1 MIKVGDFG
9 LATQL
14 DNARSRR
21 VTMCGT
27 SWYMG
32 PEVFDKGAVLKS
44 DVWSLGIS
52 LIEMAEGKNP
62 YLGYSVAEVMKEVL
76 WKPPPSLSS
85 SSWSSNFVDF
95 VKQCLIKDVEKRPS
109 VDELM
114 RVSETERSDA

>member
-62 YLGYSVAEVMKEVL
+62 YVSMTSMMIMKRVVEEA
-76 WKPPPSLSS
+76 PPSLSS
-85 SSWSSNFVDF
+85 SDWSYDFVDF

>member
-1 MIKVGDFG
+1 MIKLGDFG
-9 LATQL
+9 LVAL
-14 DNARSRR
+14 L
-21 VTMCGT
+21 
-27 SWYMG
+27 
-32 PEVFDKGAVLKS
+32 EVFGGAWYSHQLYMAPEWYGEGTHLKS

-52 LIEMAEGKNP
+52 VIEMAEGKNP

>member
-1 MIKVGDFG
+1 MGSCG
-9 LATQL
+9 LDVEL
-14 DNARSRR
+14 DHSSSKRQCLRRSSLY
-21 VTMCGT
+21 TA
-27 SWYMG
+27 
-32 PEVFDKGAVLKS
+32 PEVYEGSACLKS

-52 LIEMAEGKNP
+52 LVEMAEGKNP

-114 RVSETERSDA
+114 RVSKSERSDP

>member
-1 MIKVGDFG
+1 MTKLGDFG
-9 LATQL
+9 LAVQL
-14 DNARSRR
+14 EHSCSKRAT
-21 VTMCGT
+21 VCGT
-27 SWYMG
+27 VLYMA
-32 PEVFDKGAVLKS
+32 PEVFGDGAVLKS

-85 SSWSSNFVDF
+85 SSWSSNFVYF

>member
-114 RVSETERSDA
+114 RVSKSERSDP

>member
-1 MIKVGDFG
+1 MKTGDFG
-9 LATQL
+9 LAVQL
-14 DNARSRR
+14 EHASSKRSS
-21 VTMCGT
+21 TCGT
-27 SWYMG
+27 SLYMA
-32 PEVFDKGAVLKS
+32 PEVYEEEGCLKS

-52 LIEMAEGKNP
+52 LVEMAEGKNP

-114 RVSETERSDA
+114 RVSKSERSDP